1 MTEIEKLE
9 LAKALR
15 DPLKKELL
23 RKIVEAEG
31 DPVPVSKEAAEVTA
45 TKLKEFLTSFD
56 TRHSFEK
63 GMLVEW
69 KPGLQN
75 KKKPRY
81 GEPGIV
87 VEVLGVPVLGQT
99 DESGSAYFREP
110 LDLIVGFIEDD
121 GDFVVFHYDQR
132 RFKPYQS

>member
-1 MTEIEKLE
+1 
-9 LAKALR
+9 
-15 DPLKKELL
+15 
-23 RKIVEAEG
+23 
-31 DPVPVSKEAAEVTA
+31 
-45 TKLKEFLTSFD
+45 
-56 TRHSFEK
+56 
-63 GMLVEW
+63 MLVEW

-87 VEVLGVPVLGQT
+87 VEVLGVPIHGET

-110 LDLIVGFIEDD
+110 LDLIVGFIEES

-132 RFKPYQS
+132 RFKPYQA